1 MMICYRFYKGQ
12 AQTGTV
18 FATRWIESNGG
29 LNYLIELI
37 FKDSRSIV

>member
-37 FKDSRSIV
+37 FRDSLAVV